1 MLVAAS
7 VLASIGITAQVPLED
22 LAGINGSMGPT
33 ADEAYDLPA
42 TQACVDILEAAL
54 PDVTVVP
61 ATELGEGETDWST
74 PLLTHCTRLRL
85 FEMIATAAGP
95 DLTHESFVTAAES
108 LGEIELPG
116 NPFTSLGPGK
126 LDTSDSLRLAVFDPE
141 LGQFG
146 GPAPTGELTR
156 VPG

>member
-1 MLVAAS
+1 
-7 VLASIGITAQVPLED
+7 
-22 LAGINGSMGPT
+22 
-33 ADEAYDLPA
+33 
-42 TQACVDILEAAL
+42 
-54 PDVTVVP
+54 
-61 ATELGEGETDWST
+61 
-74 PLLTHCTRLRL
+74 THCTRLRL

-146 GPAPTGELTR
+146 
-156 VPG
+156 